1 MGEIQQNMPGLYV
14 RKPEGTYLVWVDFR
28 NAGIDVENIQEVVKN
43 ECGII
48 ANAGDFFGKEG
59 EGFLRFNVACSR
71 DILKD
76 AVDRLKKKFGSK

>member
-1 MGEIQQNMPGLYV
+1 M
-14 RKPEGTYLVWVDFR
+14 
-28 NAGIDVENIQEVVKN
+28 ENIQEVVKN

>member
-1 MGEIQQNMPGLYV
+1 MIIWIIL
-14 RKPEGTYLVWVDFR
+14 WVKFS
-28 NAGIDVENIQEVVKN
+28 IDVENIQEVVKN

-76 AVDRLKKKFGSK
+76 AVNRLKKKFGSK